1 MSDGTVHLT
10 RNGNVATIL
19 FDRPQARNA
28 MTWAMYEGLAAACAE
43 LAQNETVRV
52 VVLRGAGG
60 KAFIAGTDIAQF
72 LEFTKPEQGSE
83 YEEKMERYLSALESL
98 PMPTLAAVEGWAI
111 GGGLAIAACCDLRI
125 ATPGTKFGVPIARTL
140 GNTLSVANYA
150 RLVAGIGAP
159 RTKRMML
166 MAENVPAE
174 DALAAGFLME
184 IVEPAALDERISAI
198 CQHLAANAPVTM
210 RTTKEAIRRIQHA
223 ALPDGDDLVRAA
235 YGSDDFHEGVKAFV
249 EKRPPQWKGR

>member
-1 MSDGTVHLT
+1 MSDGQVHLT
-10 RNGNVATIL
+10 RDGSVATIL

-43 LAQNETVRV
+43 LAKDETIRA

-72 LEFTKPEQGSE
+72 LEFTKPEQGSD
-83 YEEKMERYLSALESL
+83 YEEKMERYLTALESL
-98 PMPTLAAVEGWAI
+98 PMPTLAVVEGWAI

-140 GNTLSVANYA
+140 GNCLSVANYA
-150 RLVAGIGAP
+150 RLVAGIGAA

-166 MAENVPAE
+166 MAENVSAE
-174 DALAAGFLME
+174 DALAAGFVME
-184 IVEPAALDERISAI
+184 IVEPAALDERTGAI
-198 CQHLAANAPVTM
+198 CRHLAGNAPVTM
-210 RTTKEAIRRIQHA
+210 RATKEAIRRLQNA
-223 ALPDGDDLVRAA
+223 ALPDGDDLVRMA